1 MLSWMILLRARGKME
16 KRGEEKEKRQLIHID
31 HPHPFH
37 TLHIVHT
44 RAGYG
49 YPGSSSHILPEH
61 NICSPKFSVGFFLS
75 RLFFY
80 ALRRCVRGSRVWER
94 RRREKPLNGLVLGHK
109 KSVLQIVFSSL
120 KESVAKVLDV
130 LFELT
135 WKFGWE

>member
-37 TLHIVHT
+37 TLHIVHGQGMDIQAAAVIFYLST
-44 RAGYG
+44 TSA
-49 YPGSSSHILPEH
+49 LP
-61 NICSPKFSVGFFLS
+61 NFRLVFFLS

-109 KSVLQIVFSSL
+109 KSVLQIVFPFPQRECG
-120 KESVAKVLDV
+120 ES
-130 LFELT
+130 
-135 WKFGWE
+135 FGRFI